1 MLFYIKYKL
10 SRFIRLSLIGKS
22 KLYFQI
28 RFLAHKRQINNTIS
42 RFCGTNIS
50 QERRLHLR
58 KMMRNA
64 YIKYRWEFDE
74 FFLFKFETIDEKKK
88 RSFVPEYDKNLFAE
102 LINNKKYA
110 DIFLDKWNTYKHFS
124 KYFGR
129 DVYNVRGIS
138 SIKTQE
144 FENFINKHHS
154 FIMKPVFGT
163 RGSGIQIISVKD
175 FNEAELKLQNILNG
189 GTTAIILE
197 EVVQQDERLAAF
209 HEKSCNTIRIVTL
222 RFDDRVEILQSFL
235 RLGQGNSVV
244 DNAGAGGIMANI
256 DIETGKIYAAC
267 DERGKTYTEHPES
280 KLPILGY
287 TLPKW
292 EEAKEVAKNLALV
305 LPEVR
310 YVGWDLALSEKG
322 WVMIEG
328 NDKGQFVFQ
337 YPAQEGFR
345 DKMNSIL
352 RELGKKEI
360 K

>member
-1 MLFYIKYKL
+1 
-10 SRFIRLSLIGKS
+10 
-22 KLYFQI
+22 
-28 RFLAHKRQINNTIS
+28 
-42 RFCGTNIS
+42 
-50 QERRLHLR
+50 
-58 KMMRNA
+58 MRNA
-64 YIKYRWEFDE
+64 FIKYRWEFDE
-74 FFLFKFETIDEKKK
+74 FFLFHFEDIDEKKK
-88 RSFVPEYDKNLFAE
+88 HSFVPEYDKNLFAE

-129 DVYNVRGIS
+129 DVYNIRGIN
-138 SIKTQE
+138 SIKAQE
-144 FENFINKHHS
+144 FESFINRHHT

-163 RGSGIQIISVKD
+163 RGLGIQILSVKD
-175 FNEAELKLQNILNG
+175 IDDARFKLQNILNS
-189 GTTAIILE
+189 GTTALILE
-197 EVVQQDERLAAF
+197 DLIHQDKRLAAF

-222 RFDDRVEILQSFL
+222 RFDNRVEILQSFL
-235 RLGQGNSVV
+235 RLGQGDSVV

-256 DIETGKIYAAC
+256 NIKTGKIYAVC
-267 DERGKTYTEHPES
+267 DEKGKTYTEHPES

-292 EEAKEVAKNLALV
+292 EEAKEIARNLALI

-310 YVGWDLALSEKG
+310 YVGWDLALSENG